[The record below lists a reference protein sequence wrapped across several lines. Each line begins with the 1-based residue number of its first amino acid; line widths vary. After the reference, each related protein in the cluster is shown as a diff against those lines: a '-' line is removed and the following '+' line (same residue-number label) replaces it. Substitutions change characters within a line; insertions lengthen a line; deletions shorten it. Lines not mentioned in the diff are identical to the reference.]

1 MKTLVLSVLIT
12 TGATFILISCDKK
25 TDLVSLPTRSVT
37 ITGEVQNIQPG
48 LILLEEFVL
57 QSNSYLVYDTIPL
70 NQNNTF
76 SREIYL
82 SNPGFFRLNFFNKQF
97 ITVILDEDD
106 IHVAADGGS
115 QNGISQITGSSDV
128 EKLREIATLV
138 EEYRQLESELNQEYA
153 QAVAVNDSEKA
164 QKLTG
169 EYMLLQGEKTEMI
182 KQEIERMGI
191 SLATVQALSLIN
203 KDEEFEFFDN
213 VVSKLI
219 QKYPNVPFVQNLANE
234 VERLRAVAIGQMA
247 PEISLPTP
255 EGGIFK
261 LSSLRGDYVLIDF
274 WAEWCKP
281 CRMENPNVLR
291 AYNRFKDQ
299 GFKILGV
306 SLDRSRDKWL
316 KGIAEDGLPWNHVSD
331 LNYFNSEAARAYNV
345 SAIPFSVLLDPEG
358 KIIAKNLRGND
369 LHTKLEEIYGRDTSA
384 PGR

>member
-358 KIIAKNLRGND
+358 KIIAKNLRGKD
-369 LHTKLEEIYGRDTSA
+369 LHTKLEEIYGRHTSA

>member
-358 KIIAKNLRGND
+358 KIIAKNLRGKD

>member
-1 MKTLVLSVLIT
+1 
-12 TGATFILISCDKK
+12 
-25 TDLVSLPTRSVT
+25 
-37 ITGEVQNIQPG
+37 
-48 LILLEEFVL
+48 
-57 QSNSYLVYDTIPL
+57 
-70 NQNNTF
+70 
-76 SREIYL
+76 
-82 SNPGFFRLNFFNKQF
+82 
-97 ITVILDEDD
+97 
-106 IHVAADGGS
+106 
-115 QNGISQITGSSDV
+115 
-128 EKLREIATLV
+128 
-138 EEYRQLESELNQEYA
+138 
-153 QAVAVNDSEKA
+153 
-164 QKLTG
+164 
-169 EYMLLQGEKTEMI
+169 
-182 KQEIERMGI
+182 
-191 SLATVQALSLIN
+191 
-203 KDEEFEFFDN
+203 
-213 VVSKLI
+213 VSKLI

-234 VERLRAVAIGQMA
+234 LERLRAVAIGQMA

-358 KIIAKNLRGND
+358 KIIAKNLRGKD

>member
-299 GFKILGV
+299 GFRILGV

-358 KIIAKNLRGND
+358 KIIAKNLRGKD

>member
-203 KDEEFEFFDN
+203 KDEEFEFFEN

-219 QKYPNVPFVQNLANE
+219 QKYPTVPFVQNLANE
-234 VERLRAVAIGQMA
+234 VERLRAAAIGQMA

-255 EGGIFK
+255 EGDIFK

-358 KIIAKNLRGND
+358 KIIAKNLRGKD

>member
-76 SREIYL
+76 AREIYL

-358 KIIAKNLRGND
+358 KIIAKNLRGKD

>member
-281 CRMENPNVLR
+281 CRMENPNVLK

-358 KIIAKNLRGND
+358 KIIAKNLRGKD

>member
-37 ITGEVQNIQPG
+37 ITGEVQNIEPG

-358 KIIAKNLRGND
+358 KIIAKNLRGKD